1 MIVVPQA
8 AQDILAAMTDQELR
22 AQINEKR
29 RDLAYGL
36 WEAKRRGY
44 SILVVYESPNAALND
59 NEAREIQIS
68 AGKQVQL

>member
-36 WEAKRRGY
+36 WEANRRGY
-44 SILVVYESPNAALND
+44 SILVVYENPNAALND